1 MVLFLS
7 GSNLDFSLG
16 LRTWLASVGVPTKAK
31 SKKDELIQKALEKL
45 GYTTAPMTVEF
56 EQ

>member
-1 MVLFLS
+1 MVFFS
-7 GSNLDFSLG
+7 GFNLDFSLG